1 MKRRLGKLFKSTF
14 KSTFR
19 KLILFLILLV
29 GVSSVGF
36 YYLEGKSQELDFLSG
51 VWWTVVTLTTVGY
64 GDLVPKTEAGRLLGV
79 LVMASG
85 IGLVSTLTGNLA
97 SMIVERHAKQR
108 KGLLKVKLSD
118 HVVILGWNSYGPNLV
133 KALSQTLLQNASLV
147 LVNDLPPDAR
157 EELTFKLELGER
169 LHFVFGNPTQENVL
183 HRASPA
189 TAKLVYMLI
198 QEGMTPKEADQQ
210 SLYAALTLRSMA
222 PKVLIYAEVALSEN
236 REHLLRAGVNETVI
250 QGEVT
255 SLLLGMLGANPSMW
269 PFFQSLLGARDEGC
283 LAYRA
288 LSHEERKL
296 SWGDFLKRAIADT
309 GILPLALC
317 HESKDLSLQDML
329 DEGSALDQFIL
340 ELFQATGQQTDL
352 GHQGPNVIVN
362 PVRSQALER
371 YDGILYLKPAAEEA

>member
-1 MKRRLGKLFKSTF
+1 MRRRLGTLF

-19 KLILFLILLV
+19 KLVLFLVLLI
-29 GVSSVGF
+29 GASSVGF
-36 YYLEGKSQELDFLSG
+36 YYLEGKPQDLDFFSG

-64 GDLVPKTEAGRLLGV
+64 GDLVPKSEAGRVLGI
-79 LVMASG
+79 LVMAAG
-85 IGLVSTLTGNLA
+85 IGLVSTLTGSLA
-97 SMIVERHAKQR
+97 SLIVERHAKQR

-133 KALSQTLLQNASLV
+133 KALSRSLLEHGSLV

-157 EELTFKLELGER
+157 EELAFKLDLGDR

-183 HRASPA
+183 HRATPD
-189 TAKLVYMLI
+189 TARLVYILI
-198 QEGMTPKEADQQ
+198 QEGMSPKDADQQ
-210 SLYAALTLRSMA
+210 SLYAALTLRSLA
-222 PKVLIYAEVALSEN
+222 PKVLIYAEVALAEN

-269 PFFQSLLGARDEGC
+269 PFFQSLLGAREEGC
-283 LAYRA
+283 LAYRT
-288 LSHEERKL
+288 LSYEERKL
-296 SWGDFLKRAIADT
+296 SWGDFLGRVIAET

-352 GHQGPNVIVN
+352 GRQGPSIIVN
-362 PVRSQALER
+362 PVRTQSMDR
-371 YDGILYLKPAAEEA
+371 YDGVLFLKPAAAEA

>member
-1 MKRRLGKLFKSTF
+1 MKPRLARLFKNTF
-14 KSTFR
+14 L
-19 KLILFLILLV
+19 KLVLFTSLV
-29 GVSSVGF
+29 VLGSALGF
-36 YYLEGKSQELDFLSG
+36 YLLEARDQELDFFSSI
-51 VWWTVVTLTTVGY
+51 WWTVVTVASVGY
-64 GDLVPKTEAGRLLGV
+64 GDLVPKSVPGQILGMV
-79 LVMASG
+79 VIFSG
-85 IGLVSTLTGNLA
+85 LGLVSTLTGSMA
-97 SMIVERHAKQR
+97 SFLVERHAKQR
-108 KGLLKVKLSD
+108 KGLLKVKLTD

-133 KALSQTLLQNASLV
+133 KALSKTLLERSSLV

-157 EELTFKLELGER
+157 EELSFKLELGEK

-189 TAKLVYMLI
+189 VAKLVYILI
-198 QEGMTPKEADQQ
+198 QEGMSPKEADQQ
-210 SLYAALTLRSMA
+210 SLYAALTLRSLA
-222 PKVLIYAEVALSEN
+222 PKVLIYAEVALAEN

-255 SLLLGMLGANPSMW
+255 SLLLGMLGANPAMW

-288 LSHEERKL
+288 LSGEERKL
-296 SWGDFLKRAIADT
+296 SWGEFLRRTVVDT

-362 PVRSQALER
+362 PARTQPLEH
-371 YDGILYLKPAAEEA
+371 YDGILFLKPAAQEA

>member
-1 MKRRLGKLFKSTF
+1 MKLRLARLFKNTF
-14 KSTFR
+14 L
-19 KLILFLILLV
+19 KLVVFTSLV
-29 GVSSVGF
+29 VLGSSLGF
-36 YYLEGKSQELDFLSG
+36 YLLEARHQDLDFFSSL
-51 VWWTVVTLTTVGY
+51 WWTVVTVASVGY
-64 GDLVPKTEAGRLLGV
+64 GDLVPKSVPGQILGIAV
-79 LVMASG
+79 IFSG
-85 IGLVSTLTGNLA
+85 LGLVSTLTGSMA
-97 SMIVERHAKQR
+97 SFLVERHAKQR

-133 KALSQTLLQNASLV
+133 KALAKTLLERASLV
-147 LVNDLPPDAR
+147 LVNDLPPEAR
-157 EELTFKLELGER
+157 EELAFKLDLGER

-198 QEGMTPKEADQQ
+198 QEGMSPKEADQQ
-210 SLYAALTLRSMA
+210 SLYAALTLRSLA
-222 PKVLIYAEVALSEN
+222 PKALVYAEVALSEN

-269 PFFQSLLGARDEGC
+269 PFFQAMLGARDEGC

-288 LSHEERKL
+288 LSGEERKL
-296 SWGDFLKRAIADT
+296 AWGEFLKKAIADT

-352 GHQGPNVIVN
+352 GHQGPSVIVN
-362 PVRSQALER
+362 PARTQPLER
-371 YDGILYLKPAAEEA
+371 YDGILFLKPAAQEA